1 MRFIALVR
9 REFQEA
15 LGALI
20 VVTFLFV
27 LISGVIVQRQI
38 RYAQIHNRWMDQ
50 EPGESIYSRHLI
62 GHPKPLGG
70 VGPVLLLASIILGSG
85 LAGQQFWEHEKRKT
99 WAFMIHRSVRRRTI
113 LLAKFSAA
121 ALTLIVCLGLP
132 WTLLYLLV
140 SKPGLFLY
148 PPPLRTLIE
157 GWMLVILGMVLYF
170 GTTAALV
177 NTRKKYTTRFFA
189 IAFAAGVCILP
200 LIQTS
205 LTVCFAIIAVAL
217 VILLSDIVDTFLNR
231 EF

>member
-9 REFQEA
+9 REIQESF
-15 LGALI
+15 GALI
-20 VVTFLFV
+20 LVTFLFV
-27 LISGVIVQRQI
+27 LISGVIVQIQI
-38 RYAQIHNRWMDQ
+38 RYAQIYNRWMYQ
-50 EPGESIYSRHLI
+50 EPGESIYGHQLI

-70 VGPVLLLASIILGSG
+70 VGPVLLFVSIILGSA

-99 WAFMIHRSVRRRTI
+99 WAFMIHRSVKRKTI
-113 LLAKFSAA
+113 LLAKFLATT
-121 ALTLIVCLGLP
+121 LTLTVCLGLP

-140 SKPGLFLY
+140 SRPGLFLY

-157 GWMLVILGMVLYF
+157 GWMFVILGMVLYF
-170 GTTAALV
+170 GTAAALV

-189 IAFAAGVCILP
+189 MAFAAGVCILP

-205 LTVCFAIIAVAL
+205 LTICFAVIAVAL
-217 VILLSDIVDTFLNR
+217 VVLLSDIVDTFLRR

>member
-15 LGALI
+15 VGALI

-38 RYAQIHNRWMDQ
+38 RYAQMHNRWMDQ
-50 EPGESIYSRHLI
+50 EPGESIYIRHLI
-62 GHPKPLGG
+62 GYPKPLSGTG
-70 VGPVLLLASIILGSG
+70 LVILFASIILGPA

-99 WAFMIHRSVRRRTI
+99 WAFMIHRSVKRETI
-113 LLAKFSAA
+113 LLAKFLTA

-140 SKPGLFLY
+140 SRPGLFPY
-148 PPPLRTLIE
+148 PPPLRILIE
-157 GWMLVILGMVLYF
+157 GWMFVILGMVAYF
-170 GTTAALV
+170 GTAAALV

-200 LIQTS
+200 LIQTN
-205 LTVCFAIIAVAL
+205 LTVCFAVIAVAL
-217 VILLSDIVDTFLNR
+217 VILLSDIVDTFLSR

>member
-9 REFQEA
+9 REIQESF
-15 LGALI
+15 GALI
-20 VVTFLFV
+20 LVTFLFV

-38 RYAQIHNRWMDQ
+38 RYAQIYNRWMGL
-50 EPGESIYSRHLI
+50 EPGESIYGGQLI
-62 GHPKPLGG
+62 GHPKPLSGTG
-70 VGPVLLLASIILGSG
+70 LVIFFASIILGPA

-113 LLAKFSAA
+113 LLSKFLTA
-121 ALTLIVCLGLP
+121 ALALTVCLGLP

-140 SKPGLFLY
+140 SRPGLFLY
-148 PPPLRTLIE
+148 PPAPRTLIE
-157 GWMLVILGMVLYF
+157 GWMFVALGMVLYF
-170 GTTAALV
+170 GTAAALV

-205 LTVCFAIIAVAL
+205 LTVCFAIIAIAL
-217 VILLSDIVDTFLNR
+217 VILLSDIVDTFLSR

>member
-15 LGALI
+15 VGALI
-20 VVTFLFV
+20 LVTFLFV

-38 RYAQIHNRWMDQ
+38 RYAQIYNRWMDQ
-50 EPGESIYSRHLI
+50 EPGEPIYGRHLM
-62 GHPKPLGG
+62 GHPKPLSGTG
-70 VGPVLLLASIILGSG
+70 LVILFASIVLGPA
-85 LAGQQFWEHEKRKT
+85 LATQQFWEHEKRKT
-99 WAFMIHRSVRRRTI
+99 WAFMLHRSVKRRTI
-113 LLAKFSAA
+113 LLAKFLTA
-121 ALTLIVCLGLP
+121 ALTLVVCLGLP

-157 GWMLVILGMVLYF
+157 GWMFVILGMVLYF

-217 VILLSDIVDTFLNR
+217 VILLSDIVDTFLTR